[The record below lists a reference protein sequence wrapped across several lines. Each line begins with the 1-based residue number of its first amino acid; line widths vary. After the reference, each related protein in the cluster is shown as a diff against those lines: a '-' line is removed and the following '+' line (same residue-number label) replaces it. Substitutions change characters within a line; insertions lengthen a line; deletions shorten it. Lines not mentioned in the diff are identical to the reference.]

1 MQFKSMDSWKTQMK
15 RRAAEKN
22 VDVTDMQQ
30 RYILEE
36 FASKIGHSEHK
47 NNFVLK
53 GGFIVSNLLGIDWRT
68 TRDID
73 MTFQS
78 TIYSEEEIRKIL
90 MDVIN
95 TDVNSFFTY
104 EIDNIKEGQVDDGYS
119 GFNVTINAIHGKTKL
134 PLKLDISNNML
145 IYPQAIENT
154 FKSIFDDKE
163 IQVMSYSIENIIAE
177 KFETTLDCGEYNTR
191 MRDLFDIALLMESQK
206 HLIDNTLLV
215 ECIIEVSKERN
226 TLENLNEFNEI
237 IEELSTSEI
246 LIKILINIKTIHIQ
260 YKNNTYTESTLTL
273 KDIFD
278 IFRTIQSDIKRHLE
292 HLESDRKPAL
302 DDKLTLAKQNRNAN
316 DKGTYKYD
324 IENELL

>member
-1 MQFKSMDSWKTQMK
+1 MDSWKTQMK

-47 NNFVLK
+47 DNFVLK

-73 MTFQS
+73 MTFRS
-78 TIYSEEEIRKIL
+78 TIYSEDEIRKIL

-95 TDVNSFFTY
+95 TDVDSFFTY

-134 PLKLDISNNML
+134 PLKLDISNNTL

-177 KFETTLDCGEYNTR
+177 KFETTLDRGEYNTR
-191 MRDLFDIALLMESQK
+191 MRDLFDVALLMESQK

-226 TLENLNEFNEI
+226 TLENLNEFDEI

-246 LIKILINIKTIHIQ
+246 FNKNFDK
-260 YKNNTYTESTLTL
+260 YKNNTYAESTLTL

-278 IFRTIQSDIKRHLE
+278 IFSSIQSDIKRHLG
-292 HLESDRKPAL
+292 SDRKPAL
-302 DDKLTLAKQNRNAN
+302 DDKLTLAKQNRNAT
-316 DKGTYKYD
+316 DKKGNKYD
-324 IENELL
+324 VGHEL